1 MPKDA
6 KIKVPGSSVLL
17 TPRQELFCHE
27 FLKDLNAVGAAIRA
41 GYSKNNASKNAY
53 MLTKDKNI
61 SERLAELKAEQTKR
75 TKIEADDILRRLVR
89 ISEKTEQ
96 EGDYN
101 AAIRSLELLG
111 KHQAM
116 WTEKTINETTVKN
129 AFATG
134 NSEED
139 VQRDIERLKKIAAP
153 KLKLVENQ

>member
-1 MPKDA
+1 MA
-6 KIKVPGSSVLL
+6 KGDKL
-17 TPRQELFCHE
+17 TAQQEQFCLE
-27 FLKDLNAVGAAIRA
+27 FIKDLNAVRAAIRA
-41 GYSKNNASKNAY
+41 GYGEQHAKKNAWRIIQ
-53 MLTKDKNI
+53 NPI
-61 SERLAELKAEQTKR
+61 VSERISELKADQTKR

-116 WTEKTINETTVKN
+116 WTDKSINETTVKN

-139 VQRDIERLKKIAAP
+139 MQRDIDRLKKIAAP
-153 KLKLVENQ
+153 KLKLVENE

>member
-6 KIKVPGSSVLL
+6 KIQVPGSNVLL

-27 FLKDLNAVGAAIRA
+27 FIKDLNAVAAAIRA
-41 GYSKNNASKNAY
+41 GYAKNNANKNAY
-53 MLTKDKNI
+53 MLTKDPKI
-61 SERLAELKAEQTKR
+61 SERLAELKADQTKR